1 MWEACLKTRV
11 KLRVLQ
17 VILLG
22 NWNSRALMPPRVLD
36 HCCCALMISDASCGG
51 HGRRNGDAGVKLGKK
66 ITAEN
71 FGMGDF
77 F

>member
-1 MWEACLKTRV
+1 
-11 KLRVLQ
+11 
-17 VILLG
+17 
-22 NWNSRALMPPRVLD
+22 
-36 HCCCALMISDASCGG
+36 MISDASCGG